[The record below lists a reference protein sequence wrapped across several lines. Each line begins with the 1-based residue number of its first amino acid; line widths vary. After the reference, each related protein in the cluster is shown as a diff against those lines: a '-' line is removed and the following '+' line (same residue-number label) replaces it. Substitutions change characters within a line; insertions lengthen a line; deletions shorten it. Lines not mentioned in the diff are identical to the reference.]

1 MFVHTVTGADRLER
15 ATIARIGFCMRD
27 ERLQPLFRPV
37 SVLSGVGPKVE
48 AALSKLV
55 LPGGAPPPAT
65 LIDLLLH
72 LPIAVVDRS
81 QRVPLRDA
89 QPGTIATMDV
99 QVADVRGLDSARYG
113 RPVRITAEDETGD
126 IEIVYFNARPD
137 WLAPT
142 YSVGNAITISG
153 KVELWNGNRQM
164 VHPDYAVTR
173 DKAHT
178 IPIFERIY
186 PMTAGVSPK
195 LLRKAIAASLP
206 SVPDLPEWIDKSYP
220 ALHDLPPFAEALQ
233 AVHVGD
239 DQTGLGGTARRRLAY
254 DEILSGQLAL
264 ALIRHFSITGKGV
277 ERRTAGARAD
287 RLITALPFAL
297 TGAQVRAYGEIR
309 ADLAS
314 KDRMV
319 RLLQGDVGAGKTLV
333 ALLAMADVAESG
345 AQSALMAPTEVL
357 ARQHFETLSTFGE
370 AAGLSI
376 AILTGREKGQTRN
389 RILEGL
395 ANGSIDVVVGTHA
408 LIQDPVTFNDLGLA
422 VIDEQHRFGVSQ
434 RLKLADK
441 GKAVDLLA
449 MTATPIPR
457 TLIMAWY
464 GDLDVSKLDEKPAGR
479 KPIETRAVPMER
491 LDDVVARLKSALE
504 SGLKGY
510 WICPLVEESDEIDL
524 TAAVERH
531 KALQDAMGPV
541 LAGRVGLVHGHM
553 KAEEKDAAMAAF
565 KAGDTRLLVATTVV
579 EVGVDV
585 RDATIMVIEQAERFG
600 LSQLHQLRGRI
611 GRGAEQS
618 TCLMIYKSPL
628 GATAK
633 ARLEALRETNDGFV
647 LAERDL
653 ELRGAGEVL
662 GTRQSGFKDFD
673 VADPA
678 LDKDLI
684 ALAHDDA
691 RLMVSQDPHLRSDR
705 GAALRLVLQLFR
717 RDSAIRLM
725 ASG

>member
-1 MFVHTVTGADRLER
+1 
-15 ATIARIGFCMRD
+15 MRD

-37 SVLSGVGPKVE
+37 SVLSGIGPKVE

-55 LPGGAPPPAT
+55 LPGGATPPAT

-81 QRVPLRDA
+81 QRVPVRDA

-99 QVADVRGLDSARYG
+99 IVTDARGLEGARFG
-113 RPVRITAEDETGD
+113 RPIRLSAEDETGD
-126 IEIVYFNARPD
+126 LEIVYFNARAD

-142 YSVGNAITISG
+142 YQVGNAITISG
-153 KVELWNGNRQM
+153 KVELWNGHRQM
-164 VHPDYAVTR
+164 VHPDYAVAR

-178 IPIFERIY
+178 IPVFERIY
-186 PMTAGVSPK
+186 PMASGVSPK
-195 LLRKAIAASLP
+195 LLRKAIAAALP
-206 SVPDLPEWIDKSYP
+206 SLPDLPDWLDHTFPLLNGLP
-220 ALHDLPPFAEALQ
+220 AFAQALE
-233 AVHVGD
+233 AVHIGD
-239 DQTGLGGTARRRLAY
+239 DTTGLDGKARRRLAY
-254 DEILSGQLAL
+254 DEILSGQLTL
-264 ALIRHFSITGKGV
+264 ALIRHFSITGRGV
-277 ERRTAGARAD
+277 AREIAGIRANQ
-287 RLITALPFAL
+287 LAEALPFAL
-297 TGAQVRAYGEIR
+297 TGAQVRAHGEIR

-333 ALLAMADVAESG
+333 ALLAMADVAEAG

-357 ARQHFETLSTFGE
+357 ARQHFETLSGFGA
-370 AAGLSI
+370 AAGLNI
-376 AILTGREKGQTRN
+376 AILTGREKGAART
-389 RILEGL
+389 RILEEL
-395 ANGSIDVVVGTHA
+395 ADGTIDCVVGTHA
-408 LIQDPVTFNDLGLA
+408 LIQDPVEFHRLGLA

-441 GKAVDLLA
+441 GQAVDLLA

-457 TLIMAWY
+457 TLVMAWY

-479 KPIETRAVPMER
+479 KPIDTRAMPMER
-491 LDDVVARLKSALE
+491 LDDVVDRLKTAIE
-504 SGLKGY
+504 AGMKGY

-531 KALQDAMGPV
+531 KALKEVMGPK
-541 LAGRVGLVHGHM
+541 LSAQIGLVHGRM
-553 KAEEKDAAMAAF
+553 KPEEKDAAMAAF
-565 KAGDTRLLVATTVV
+565 KAGETRLLVATTVV

-585 RDATIMVIEQAERFG
+585 RDATIMIVEHAERFG

-611 GRGAEQS
+611 GRGEEQS
-618 TCLMIYKSPL
+618 TCLMIYSAPL

-653 ELRGAGEVL
+653 ELRGAGELL

-691 RLMVSQDPHLRSDR
+691 RLMVSKDPHLKSER
-705 GAALRLVLQLFR
+705 GQALRLVLQLFR

>member
-1 MFVHTVTGADRLER
+1 
-15 ATIARIGFCMRD
+15 MRD

-37 SVLSGVGPKVE
+37 SVLSGIGPKVE

-55 LPGGAPPPAT
+55 LPGGATPPAT

-81 QRVPLRDA
+81 QRVPVRDA

-99 QVADVRGLDSARYG
+99 IVTDVRGLEGARFG
-113 RPVRITAEDETGD
+113 RPVRVSVEDETD
-126 IEIVYFNARPD
+126 ELEIVYFNARAD
-137 WLAPT
+137 WLAPL
-142 YSVGNAITISG
+142 YQVGNAITISG
-153 KVELWNGNRQM
+153 KVELWNGQRQM
-164 VHPDYAVTR
+164 VHPDYAVAR

-178 IPIFERIY
+178 IPVFERIY
-186 PMTAGVSPK
+186 PMASGVSPK
-195 LLRKAIAASLP
+195 LLRKAIAAALPSLP
-206 SVPDLPEWIDKSYP
+206 ALPDWLDRSYP
-220 ALHDLPPFAEALQ
+220 LLKGLPAFDAALE

-239 DQTGLGGTARRRLAY
+239 DTTGLGGTARRRLAY
-254 DEILSGQLAL
+254 DEILSGQLTL
-264 ALIRHFSITGKGV
+264 ALIRHFSITGRGV
-277 ERRTAGARAD
+277 ARAIIGARATQ
-287 RLITALPFAL
+287 LTEALPFAL
-297 TGAQVRAYGEIR
+297 TGAQRRAHKEIR

-333 ALLAMADVAESG
+333 ALLAMTDVAEAG

-357 ARQHFETLSTFGE
+357 ARQHFETLSDFGA
-370 AAGLSI
+370 AAGLEI
-376 AILTGREKGQTRN
+376 AILTGREKGAARA
-389 RILEGL
+389 RILERL
-395 ANGSIDVVVGTHA
+395 ADGSIDCLVGTHA
-408 LIQDPVTFNDLGLA
+408 LIQDPVEFHRLGLA

-441 GKAVDLLA
+441 GQAVDLLA

-457 TLIMAWY
+457 TLVMAWY

-479 KPIETRAVPMER
+479 KPIDTRAVPMER
-491 LDDVVARLKSALE
+491 LANVVERLRTAIE
-504 SGLKGY
+504 AGAKGY

-531 KALQDAMGPV
+531 KALQTTMGPQ
-541 LAGRVGLVHGHM
+541 LAAQIGLVHGRM
-553 KAEEKDAAMAAF
+553 KAHEKDAAMAAF
-565 KAGDTRLLVATTVV
+565 KAGETRLLVATTVV

-611 GRGAEQS
+611 GRGDEQS
-618 TCLMIYKSPL
+618 TCLMIYKAPL

-691 RLMVSQDPHLRSDR
+691 RLMVAGDPHLKSDR
-705 GAALRLVLQLFR
+705 GQALRLVLQLFR

>member
-1 MFVHTVTGADRLER
+1 
-15 ATIARIGFCMRD
+15 
-27 ERLQPLFRPV
+27 
-37 SVLSGVGPKVE
+37 VE
-48 AALSKLV
+48 AALSRLV
-55 LPGGAPPPAT
+55 LPGGATPPAT

-81 QRVPLRDA
+81 QRVPVSDA
-89 QPGTIATMDV
+89 QPGTITTMDV
-99 QVADVRGLDSARYG
+99 TVSDVRGLDGARFG

-126 IEIVYFNARPD
+126 LEIVYFNARAD
-137 WLAPT
+137 WLAPL
-142 YSVGNAITISG
+142 YQVGNAITVSG
-153 KVELWNGNRQM
+153 KVELWNGHRQM

-178 IPIFERIY
+178 IPVFERIY
-186 PMTAGVSPK
+186 PMTSGVSPK
-195 LLRKAIAASLP
+195 LLRKAVAAALPSLP
-206 SVPDLPEWIDKSYP
+206 TLPDWLDTSYP
-220 ALHDLPPFAEALQ
+220 ALADLPAFDEALK

-239 DQTGLGGTARRRLAY
+239 DQTGMGGNARRRLAY
-254 DEILSGQLAL
+254 DEILSGQLTL
-264 ALIRHFSITGKGV
+264 ALIRHFSITGRGMA
-277 ERRTAGARAD
+277 RQIDGARANA
-287 RLITALPFAL
+287 LTEALPFPL
-297 TGAQVRAYGEIR
+297 TGAQMRAHREVR
-309 ADLAS
+309 ADLTS
-314 KDRMV
+314 RDRMV

-333 ALLAMADVAESG
+333 ALLAMADVAEAG

-357 ARQHFETLSTFGE
+357 ARQHFETLSSFGA
-370 AAGLSI
+370 AAGLTI
-376 AILTGREKGQTRN
+376 AILTGREKGAART

-395 ANGSIDVVVGTHA
+395 ADGTIDCVVGTHA
-408 LIQDPVTFNDLGLA
+408 LIQDPVVFHQLGLA

-441 GKAVDLLA
+441 GNAVDLLA

-457 TLIMAWY
+457 TLVMAWY

-479 KPIETRAVPMER
+479 KPIDTRAVPMER
-491 LDDVVARLKSALE
+491 LDDVVGRLRCAIE
-504 SGLKGY
+504 NGTKGY

-524 TAAVERH
+524 TAAIDRH
-531 KALQDAMGPV
+531 KALQQAMGPE
-541 LAGRVGLVHGHM
+541 LAGQIGLVHGRM
-553 KAEEKDAAMAAF
+553 KSDEKDAAMAAF
-565 KAGDTRLLVATTVV
+565 KAGETRLLVATTVV

-585 RDATIMVIEQAERFG
+585 RDATIMVVEHAERFG

-611 GRGAEQS
+611 GRGDEQS
-618 TCLMIYKSPL
+618 TCLMIYTAPL

-662 GTRQSGFKDFD
+662 GTRQSGFKDFE

-691 RLMVSQDPHLRSDR
+691 RLMVSNDPHLKSER
-705 GAALRLVLQLFR
+705 GQALRLVLQLFR

>member
-1 MFVHTVTGADRLER
+1 
-15 ATIARIGFCMRD
+15 MRD

-37 SVLSGVGPKVE
+37 SVLSGIGPKVE

-55 LPGGAPPPAT
+55 LPGGATPPAT

-81 QRVPLRDA
+81 QRVPVRDA

-99 QVADVRGLDSARYG
+99 TVTDARGLEGARFG
-113 RPVRITAEDETGD
+113 RPVRLSAEDETGD
-126 IEIVYFNARPD
+126 LEIVYFNARAD

-142 YSVGNAITISG
+142 YQVGNAITISG
-153 KVELWNGNRQM
+153 KVELWNGHRQM
-164 VHPDYAVTR
+164 VHPDYAVAR
-173 DKAHT
+173 DKANT
-178 IPIFERIY
+178 IPVFERIY
-186 PMTAGVSPK
+186 PMTSGVSPK
-195 LLRKAIAASLP
+195 LLRKAIAAALP
-206 SVPDLPEWIDKSYP
+206 LLPNLPDWLDTSFP
-220 ALHDLPPFAEALQ
+220 ALAGLPAFDEALR

-254 DEILSGQLAL
+254 DEILSGQLTL
-264 ALIRHFSITGKGV
+264 ALIRHFSITGRGV
-277 ERRTAGARAD
+277 ARQIAGKRAAQLTD
-287 RLITALPFAL
+287 ALPFTL
-297 TGAQVRAYGEIR
+297 TGAQVRAHAEIR

-314 KDRMV
+314 NDRMV

-333 ALLAMADVAESG
+333 ALLAMADVAEAG

-357 ARQHFETLSTFGE
+357 ARQHFETLSGFG
-370 AAGLSI
+370 AAADLNI
-376 AILTGREKGQTRN
+376 AILTGREKGAART

-395 ANGSIDVVVGTHA
+395 ADGSIDCVVGTHA
-408 LIQDPVTFNDLGLA
+408 LIQDPVVFQRLGLA

-441 GKAVDLLA
+441 GQAVDLLA

-457 TLIMAWY
+457 TLVMAWY

-479 KPIETRAVPMER
+479 KPIDTRAVPMER
-491 LDDVVARLKSALE
+491 LDDVVGRLRTAIE
-504 SGLKGY
+504 AGTKGY

-531 KALQDAMGPV
+531 KALQEAMAPQ
-541 LAGRVGLVHGHM
+541 LAGQIGLVHGRM

-565 KAGDTRLLVATTVV
+565 KAGETRLLVATTVV

-585 RDATIMVIEQAERFG
+585 RDATIMVVEHAERFG

-611 GRGAEQS
+611 GRGDEQS
-618 TCLMIYKSPL
+618 TCLMIYSAPL

-662 GTRQSGFKDFD
+662 GTRQSGFKDFE

-691 RLMVSQDPHLRSDR
+691 RLMVSNDPHLKSER
-705 GAALRLVLQLFR
+705 GQALRLVLQLFR

>member
-1 MFVHTVTGADRLER
+1 
-15 ATIARIGFCMRD
+15 MRD

-37 SVLSGVGPKVE
+37 SVLSGIGPKVE

-55 LPGGAPPPAT
+55 LPGGATPPAT

-81 QRVPLRDA
+81 QRVSLRDA

-99 QVADVRGLDSARYG
+99 QVADVRGLDGARFG

-153 KVELWNGNRQM
+153 KVELWNDHRQM

-178 IPIFERIY
+178 IPVFERIY

-195 LLRKAIAASLP
+195 LLRKAIAAALP
-206 SVPDLPEWIDKSYP
+206 SVPALPDWIDKSYP
-220 ALHDLPPFAEALQ
+220 ALHDLPPFADALN

-239 DQTGLGGTARRRLAY
+239 DQTGLDGKARRRLAY

-277 ERRTAGARAD
+277 ARQSSGAKAEK
-287 RLITALPFAL
+287 LINALPFVL
-297 TGAQVRAYGEIR
+297 TGAQVRAHGEIR
-309 ADLAS
+309 AGLAS

-357 ARQHFETLSTFGE
+357 ARQHFETLSAFGA
-370 AAGLSI
+370 AAGLEI
-376 AILTGREKGQTRN
+376 AILTGREKGQARN

-395 ANGSIDVVVGTHA
+395 AGGSIDVVVGTHA
-408 LIQDPVTFNDLGLA
+408 LIQDPVTFHDLGLA
-422 VIDEQHRFGVSQ
+422 VIDEQHRFGVAQ

-491 LDDVVARLKSALE
+491 LDDVVSRLKSALE
-504 SGLKGY
+504 NGTKGY

-531 KALQDAMGPV
+531 KTLREAMGSD
-541 LAGRVGLVHGHM
+541 LASKIGLVHGRM
-553 KAEEKDAAMAAF
+553 KAEEKDAAMASF

-611 GRGAEQS
+611 GRGEEQS
-618 TCLMIYKSPL
+618 TCLMIYKGPL

-662 GTRQSGFKDFD
+662 GTRQSGFKDFE

-691 RLMVSQDPHLRSDR
+691 RMMVAKDPHLRSNR
-705 GAALRLVLQLFR
+705 GQALRLVLQLFR